1 MTTIPRRTRGFTLI
15 EVLVAS
21 AITAIIGIIAYG
33 FLSSALD
40 AQVSQQQQADRLN
53 ELNLFFVAL
62 ARDVRQA
69 VKRPIRTEF
78 GEELEPAVFGGPGTE
93 YLLSLTR
100 GGWYNPRAVVRSSLQ
115 RVAYGLNEKQEI
127 ERVAWHMLDRASDQN
142 VYKAV
147 ALTGVEEV
155 YFRFLEQEQV
165 RVDDDEIAKEWSES
179 WPPESAQLQR
189 QQQTSS
195 SGYAKLPVAIEI
207 TLTLEDLGE
216 VRRIYALAAEK
227 Q

>member
-69 VKRPIRTEF
+69 VNRPIRTEF
-78 GEELEPAVFGGPGTE
+78 GEELESAVLGGPGTE

-127 ERVAWHMLDRASDQN
+127 ERVAWHMLDRASGQN

-147 ALTGVEEV
+147 ALTGVEGV
-155 YFRFLEQEQV
+155 FFRFLEQDQV

-179 WPPESAQLQR
+179 WPPESFQPQPG
-189 QQQTSS
+189 QT
-195 SGYAKLPVAIEI
+195 YEELPVAIEI

-216 VRRIYALAAEK
+216 VRRIYALAAENRP
-227 Q
+227 